1 MLLLN
6 LDEPSAI
13 VMDNASYHSMKTD
26 KCPNSN
32 YHSDIDEEN
41 FTKWVEEILLPN
53 LGESSAKVIDNA
65 SYHSMKTDKCP
76 NSNYHSEMDGE
87 NFTKWLEEML

>member
-1 MLLLN
+1 MKTDKCPNSNYHSEVEVENFTKWLEEKLLLS
-6 LDEPSAI
+6 LDEPNAI

-32 YHSDIDEEN
+32 YHSDLDE
-41 FTKWVEEILLPN
+41 
-53 LGESSAKVIDNA
+53 
-65 SYHSMKTDKCP
+65 
-76 NSNYHSEMDGE
+76 E